1 MQTNKLCFL
10 LLILNVSS
18 SVNSF
23 AATVK
28 KVKSTHSNKC
38 FCNYHA
44 TDVHPLLSSTFM
56 VPSSLCSVASFHMQ
70 VHLARDSVALTA
82 EWPNGVPRARPLCSR
97 SPGANPLP
105 CLPASVHMSSYGR
118 HMWSCRKA
126 DAVFP
131 FVKSSFWKAV
141 SILRARVESVSECKG
156 ERAVKRQQAQ
166 LYCAECCS
174 VWSLWGY
181 ADLAKRWHVII
192 LCVNTCVSHSST
204 YSTKTHTRTVLMW
217 TCL

>member
-1 MQTNKLCFL
+1 MYTLHVHGPQLSVLCG
-10 LLILNVSS
+10 LISYAGSS
-18 SVNSF
+18 GSGQRGPHCRMAKQSPQGQ
-23 AATVK
+23 A
-28 KVKSTHSNKC
+28 
-38 FCNYHA
+38 
-44 TDVHPLLSSTFM
+44 
-56 VPSSLCSVASFHMQ
+56 
-70 VHLARDSVALTA
+70 
-82 EWPNGVPRARPLCSR
+82 LCSR

-141 SILRARVESVSECKG
+141 SILRARVESVSKCKG
-156 ERAVKRQQAQ
+156 ERAVNRQQAQ
-166 LYCAECCS
+166 LYCAECCN

-192 LCVNTCVSHSST
+192 LRVNTCVSHSST
-204 YSTKTHTRTVLMW
+204 YSTKTHTVLMW